1 MSVKQM
7 SRGGRIGIAVF
18 GVLIVGAIVMQIARG
33 DGPARLRAWAEE
45 TQRPNAE
52 VLETARAAVES
63 MERDGAIV
71 SRSCDPNMTIVKGA
85 MWRSL
90 PADRYRTIA
99 ARSLALLCEQTG
111 TERSM
116 TVYSERGDWLG
127 RYNEDDSFQTSLT
140 GSTR

>member
-1 MSVKQM
+1 
-7 SRGGRIGIAVF
+7 RGNG
-18 GVLIVGAIVMQIARG
+18 LE
-33 DGPARLRAWAEE
+33 RLRAWTEAP
-45 TQRPNAE
+45 QRPTVD

-71 SRSCDPNMTIVKGA
+71 ERTCDPNMTIVKGA

-90 PADRYRTIA
+90 PADRYRKIA

-127 RYNEDDSFQTSLT
+127 RYDEDDSFKTSLEVNNK
-140 GSTR
+140 